1 LPLRG
6 PPHLVYR
13 PILELFGDNLSE
25 AVVIFPVR
33 GNNFSFCRI
42 FLSDTRPYCA
52 STRTSKPGF
61 STTWAYWRH
70 SMNFRKSIVSCFV
83 LAAVASAFDTSVRAA
98 DQPRVALL
106 MPTQSVEYWA
116 LYVKGFVKE
125 AAAQG
130 LKLDVKVS
138 NYDPNEQATLVDQTL
153 AQKPDVIVL
162 VPVDSSAMV
171 PSIRKIDQA
180 KIPLVIS
187 NSMPDQKYSRY
198 WKVFTGPN
206 DISNGEVAAKT
217 MIQGFKEK
225 GYGDKGKVIV
235 INGPMGTP
243 PQVQRYQGFVEGLK
257 KNAPGIEVVGSQ
269 PADWDAVK
277 AEAAASALFTQFK
290 DVKGVYTEND
300 SQLRGVVTAA
310 QRLGLDPS
318 KLVIIGHGCDSGAV
332 EAISAGKAYA
342 TVEQS
347 PFDDGAY
354 AARAAKDLASG
365 KAPQAIQYLPNPAA
379 TKTTLNVCYSKK

>member
-1 LPLRG
+1 MS
-6 PPHLVYR
+6 
-13 PILELFGDNLSE
+13 I
-25 AVVIFPVR
+25 
-33 GNNFSFCRI
+33 
-42 FLSDTRPYCA
+42 
-52 STRTSKPGF
+52 
-61 STTWAYWRH
+61 
-70 SMNFRKSIVSCFV
+70 RKSVISCLVVS
-83 LAAVASAFDTSVRAA
+83 AIASAFSNGAQAA

-116 LYVKGFVKE
+116 LYAKGFEKE

-138 NYDPNEQATLVDQTL
+138 NYDANEQATVVDQTL

-162 VPVDSSAMV
+162 IPVDSSAMV

-243 PQVQRYQGFVEGLK
+243 PQVQRYQGFVDGLK

-318 KLVIIGHGCDSGAV
+318 KLVIVGHGCDSGAV

-354 AARAAKDLASG
+354 AAKAAKELASG
-365 KAPQAIQYLPNPAA
+365 KAPQAVQYLPNPAA
-379 TKTTLNVCYSKK
+379 TKATLNVCYSQKK

>member
-1 LPLRG
+1 M
-6 PPHLVYR
+6 
-13 PILELFGDNLSE
+13 NL
-25 AVVIFPVR
+25 
-33 GNNFSFCRI
+33 
-42 FLSDTRPYCA
+42 
-52 STRTSKPGF
+52 
-61 STTWAYWRH
+61 
-70 SMNFRKSIVSCFV
+70 RKSVISC
-83 LAAVASAFDTSVRAA
+83 LALGTIAA
-98 DQPRVALL
+98 TLSTGADAAAQPHVALL

-116 LYVKGFVKE
+116 LYVKGFEKE
-125 AAAQG
+125 AQAQG
-130 LKLDVKVS
+130 FKLDVKVT
-138 NYDPNEQATLVDQTL
+138 NYDPNEQATQVEQTL

-206 DISNGEVAAKT
+206 DISNGQVAAKA
-217 MIQGFKEK
+217 MIQGFKDK

-235 INGPMGTP
+235 INGQMGTP
-243 PQVQRYQGFVEGLK
+243 PQIQRYQGFVDELK
-257 KNAPGIEVVGSQ
+257 KDAPGIEVVGAQ
-269 PADWDAVK
+269 PAEWDAVK

-318 KLVIIGHGCDSGAV
+318 KLVIVGHGCDSGGV

-354 AARAAKDLASG
+354 AARAAQELASG
-365 KAPQAIQYLPNPAA
+365 KTPKAVQYLPNPAA
-379 TKTTLNVCYSKK
+379 TKASLNVCYSQQK

>member
-1 LPLRG
+1 MK
-6 PPHLVYR
+6 
-13 PILELFGDNLSE
+13 I
-25 AVVIFPVR
+25 
-33 GNNFSFCRI
+33 
-42 FLSDTRPYCA
+42 
-52 STRTSKPGF
+52 
-61 STTWAYWRH
+61 
-70 SMNFRKSIVSCFV
+70 RKSIVSCFA
-83 LAAVASAFDTSVRAA
+83 LAAIASALGTSAHAA

-116 LYVKGFVKE
+116 LYAKGFEKE

-138 NYDPNEQATLVDQTL
+138 NYDANEQATAVDQTL

-162 VPVDSSAMV
+162 IPVDSSAMV

-187 NSMPDQKYSRY
+187 NSMPDQKYSKY

-243 PQVQRYQGFVEGLK
+243 PQVQRYQGFVDGLK

-318 KLVIIGHGCDSGAV
+318 KLVIVGHGCDSGAV
-332 EAISAGKAYA
+332 EAIAAGKAYA

-354 AARAAKDLASG
+354 AARAAKGLAAS

-379 TKTTLNVCYSKK
+379 TKATLNVCYSQKK

>member
-1 LPLRG
+1 
-6 PPHLVYR
+6 
-13 PILELFGDNLSE
+13 
-25 AVVIFPVR
+25 
-33 GNNFSFCRI
+33 
-42 FLSDTRPYCA
+42 
-52 STRTSKPGF
+52 
-61 STTWAYWRH
+61 
-70 SMNFRKSIVSCFV
+70 MNIRKSVISCLAVS
-83 LAAVASAFDTSVRAA
+83 AIATAFGSGAQAA

-116 LYVKGFVKE
+116 LYVKGFEKE

-130 LKLDVKVS
+130 IKLDVKVT
-138 NYDPNEQATLVDQTL
+138 NYDPNEQATQVDQTL

-162 VPVDSSAMV
+162 VPVNSSAMV

-187 NSMPDQKYSRY
+187 NSMPGQKYSRY

-206 DISNGEVAAKT
+206 DISNGDVAAKT

-243 PQVQRYQGFVEGLK
+243 PQVQRYQGFVDGLK

-290 DVKGVYTEND
+290 DVKGIYTEND

-318 KLVIIGHGCDSGAV
+318 KLVIVGHGCDSGAV

-354 AARAAKDLASG
+354 AAKAAKQLASG
-365 KAPQAIQYLPNPAA
+365 KAPQAVQYLPNPAA
-379 TKTTLNVCYSKK
+379 TKATLNVCYSQKK

>member
-1 LPLRG
+1 MNIR
-6 PPHLVYR
+6 
-13 PILELFGDNLSE
+13 
-25 AVVIFPVR
+25 
-33 GNNFSFCRI
+33 
-42 FLSDTRPYCA
+42 
-52 STRTSKPGF
+52 KPF
-61 STTWAYWRH
+61 
-70 SMNFRKSIVSCFV
+70 VSCFAT
-83 LAAVASAFDTSVRAA
+83 AAVASALSGGAQAA
-98 DQPRVALL
+98 NPPSVALL

-116 LYVKGFVKE
+116 LYIKGFQKE
-125 AAAQG
+125 AKTQG
-130 LKLDVKVS
+130 IKVDVKVT
-138 NYDPNEQATLVDQTL
+138 NYDANEQATQVEQTL

-206 DISNGEVAAKT
+206 DISNGEAAAKA

-225 GYGDKGKVIV
+225 GYGAQGKVIV

-243 PQVQRYQGFVEGLK
+243 PQVQRYQGFVDELK
-257 KNAPGIEVVGSQ
+257 KDAPGIEVVGAL
-269 PADWDAVK
+269 PGDWDAVK
-277 AEAAASALFTQFK
+277 AGAAASALFTQYK

-300 SQLRGVVTAA
+300 AQLRGTVTAA
-310 QRLGLDPS
+310 ERLGLNPS
-318 KLVIIGHGCDSGAV
+318 KLVLVGHGCDVSGV
-332 EAISAGKAYA
+332 DLIQAGKAFA

-354 AARAAKDLASG
+354 AAKAAKMLASG
-365 KAPQAIQYLPNPAA
+365 AAPQPVQYLPNPIA
-379 TKTTLNVCYSKK
+379 TKADVNVCYSQKK

>member
-1 LPLRG
+1 M
-6 PPHLVYR
+6 
-13 PILELFGDNLSE
+13 NL
-25 AVVIFPVR
+25 
-33 GNNFSFCRI
+33 
-42 FLSDTRPYCA
+42 
-52 STRTSKPGF
+52 
-61 STTWAYWRH
+61 
-70 SMNFRKSIVSCFV
+70 RKSILSC
-83 LAAVASAFDTSVRAA
+83 LALGTISGALSTGADAA
-98 DQPRVALL
+98 NQPHVALL

-116 LYVKGFVKE
+116 LYIKGFQKE
-125 AAAQG
+125 AAADG
-130 LKLDVKVS
+130 LKVDVKVT
-138 NYDPNEQATLVDQTL
+138 NYDANEQATQVEQTL

-180 KIPLVIS
+180 RIPLVIS

-206 DISNGEVAAKT
+206 DISNGEAAAKA

-243 PQVQRYQGFVEGLK
+243 PQVQRYQGFVDGLK
-257 KNAPGIEVVGSQ
+257 KNAPGIEVVGAQ

-310 QRLGLDPS
+310 QRLGLEPS
-318 KLVIIGHGCDSGAV
+318 KLVIVGHGCDAGGV

-354 AARAAKDLASG
+354 AAKAALELATGKTPRAV
-365 KAPQAIQYLPNPAA
+365 QYLPNPIA
-379 TKTTLNVCYSKK
+379 TKATTNVCYSQKK